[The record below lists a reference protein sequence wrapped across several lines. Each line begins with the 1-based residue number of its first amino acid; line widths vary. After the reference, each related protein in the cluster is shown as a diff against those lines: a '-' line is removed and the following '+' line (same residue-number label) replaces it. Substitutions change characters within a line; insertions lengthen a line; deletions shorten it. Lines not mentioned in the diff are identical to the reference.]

1 MYLENNITD
10 INRRRELN
18 RARSYQIINNNKRI
32 IMKKNKENKNFKNVQ
47 KEENKDDI
55 ISSYNVI
62 NFININ
68 IIKINIMNIIC

>member
-1 MYLENNITD
+1 LYLENNITD